1 MKKIL
6 MLVLVLVA
14 TSASTFA
21 LNPKDYSVFYSLNNK
36 STFSSL
42 INYLEADKEQADFLQ
57 QVFNKT
63 ASELDNATK
72 NNNDK
77 LAESVM
83 KYNLYNAKCVLS
95 EDQYE
100 RYLKMLN
107 TFSYN
112 DKSVLVA
119 QK

>member
-36 STFSSL
+36 STFNSL
-42 INYLEADKEQADFLQ
+42 IDYLKADKEQVDFLK
-57 QVFNKT
+57 QVFNET
-63 ASELDNATK
+63 AKELDSATK
-72 NNNDK
+72 SNNEK
-77 LAESVM
+77 LAESVL

-95 EDQYE
+95 EEQYK

-112 DKSVLVA
+112 EKSVLVA

>member
-21 LNPKDYSVFYSLNNK
+21 LNPKDYLVFYSLNNK
-36 STFSSL
+36 STFSG
-42 INYLEADKEQADFLQ
+42 IVKYLEADKEQADFLKQ
-57 QVFNKT
+57 IFDETTK
-63 ASELDNATK
+63 ELYNATK
-72 NNNDK
+72 SNNEK

-95 EDQYE
+95 QDQYE

-112 DKSVLVA
+112 EKSVLVA

>member
-36 STFSSL
+36 STFSG
-42 INYLEADKEQADFLQ
+42 IVKYLEADKEQADFLKQ
-57 QVFNKT
+57 IFDETTK
-63 ASELDNATK
+63 ELDNATK
-72 NNNDK
+72 SNNEK

-95 EDQYE
+95 QDQYE

-112 DKSVLVA
+112 EKSVLVA

>member
-14 TSASTFA
+14 ASASTFA

-36 STFSSL
+36 STFNSL
-42 INYLEADKEQADFLQ
+42 IDYLKADKEQVDFLK
-57 QVFNKT
+57 QVFNET
-63 ASELDNATK
+63 AKELDSATK
-72 NNNDK
+72 SNNEK
-77 LAESVM
+77 LVESVM

-95 EDQYE
+95 EDQYK

>member
-14 TSASTFA
+14 TSASAFA

-36 STFSSL
+36 STFNSL
-42 INYLEADKEQADFLQ
+42 IDYLEADKEQADYLQ

-63 ASELDNATK
+63 AIELDNATK
-72 NNNDK
+72 NNNEK
-77 LAESVM
+77 LVESVM

-95 EDQYE
+95 EDQYK